1 MSTKSIFITISKI
14 FTSQSQLLRFYNNNS
29 DRKIPEGQKVKLN
42 LKIDAQISLSSK
54 KKKRTN
60 KINARV
66 IYMTESTAF
75 FIIPVNPSLKNDSFS
90 KKNK

>member
-54 KKKRTN
+54 KKTDEQNQRESD
-60 KINARV
+60 
-66 IYMTESTAF
+66 IYDRIHCF
-75 FIIPVNPSLKNDSFS
+75 FYYPRKPEFEK
-90 KKNK
+90 